1 VLLLGAAP
9 CAPAQ
14 TPPDPSPEQRRLIER
29 EREQQE
35 RLQRTPDVRLPEAAA
50 ARQRLPVDEAP
61 CFPIKTTSL
70 RGDLHERFE
79 WLLASL
85 AGPAGDDSAV
95 GKCLGA
101 QGINL
106 LLTRAQ
112 DALVARGFVTSRVLA
127 EPQDLKSGQL
137 VLTFVPGRVRSVRFA
152 PGAEGSEARHATTL
166 WNAFAGQSGD
176 VLNLRDL
183 EQTLENFK
191 RVPTAEADFKIEP
204 AGGAPGYSDVVMSYT
219 QARPVRI
226 AASLD
231 DAGTKGTGRYQGST
245 TLSFDNPTTLNDLFY
260 VTFNHDLAGVVP
272 DDRGTRGHTA
282 HYSLPWDYWLLAA
295 TVSRSR
301 YHQTVD
307 GATQDYLYSGSSATA
322 ELKLSRLVYRDASRK
337 TTLSLKG
344 FSRRSNNFIDDAEV
358 EVQRRRVGGWEA
370 GFNHREFVGSAVFD
384 GTLAYKRGTGAFGSL
399 RAPEEAFG
407 EGTSR
412 PGIVSADVTITAP
425 FQVGDLALRYS
436 GGWRSQWNRAPLTPQ
451 DRLAIG
457 GRYSVRGFDGE
468 SSLAGERGWTLRN
481 ELASALGQSGS
492 ELYVGVDA
500 GRVGGPSVARL
511 AGRGLAGAVIGL
523 RGSVRAVQFDLFAGT
538 AVHRPE
544 GFGNSRAALG
554 FSLNASY

>member
-1 VLLLGAAP
+1 MLAGTVP
-9 CAPAQ
+9 CARAQ

-35 RLQRTPDVRLPEAAA
+35 RLQRTPDVRLPVAAA
-50 ARQRLPVDEAP
+50 ARQRLPADETP
-61 CFPIKTTSL
+61 CFPIVAISL
-70 RGDLHERFE
+70 RGELHERFE
-79 WLLASL
+79 WLLGTL
-85 AGPAGDDSAV
+85 AGPDGDDTPV

-106 LLTRAQ
+106 LLTREQ
-112 DALVARGFVTSRVLA
+112 DALVARGYVTSRVLA

-137 VLTFVPGRVRSVRFA
+137 ALTFVPGRLRGVRFV
-152 PGAEGSEARHATTL
+152 PGAEGSKARHATTL
-166 WNAFAGQSGD
+166 WNTFAGQAGD

-204 AGGAPGYSDVVMSYT
+204 ADGAPGYSDVVMAYT

-226 AASLD
+226 SASLD
-231 DAGTKGTGRYQGST
+231 DAGSKGIGRYQGST
-245 TLSFDNPTTLNDLFY
+245 TLSYDNPTTLNDLFY
-260 VTFNHDLAGVVP
+260 VTFNHDLHGVVP
-272 DDRGTRGHTA
+272 DDRGARGHTA
-282 HYSLPWDYWLLAA
+282 HYSVPWDYWLFAA
-295 TVSRSR
+295 TTSRSR
-301 YHQTVD
+301 YHQTVA
-307 GATQDYLYSGSSATA
+307 GATQDYIYSGSSANA

-370 GFNHREFVGSAVFD
+370 GFNHREFVGSAVLD
-384 GTLAYKRGTGAFGSL
+384 GTLAYKRGTGAFGSM

-412 PGIVSADVTITAP
+412 PGIVTADVNLTAP
-425 FQVGDLALRYS
+425 FQAGDMALRYS
-436 GGWRSQWNRAPLTPQ
+436 GGWRSQWNRTPLTPQ

-468 SSLAGERGWTLRN
+468 RSLAGERGWTLRN
-481 ELASALGQSGS
+481 ELAAALGQSGS
-492 ELYVGVDA
+492 EFYVGVDA
-500 GRVGGPSVARL
+500 GRVGGPSAARL
-511 AGRGLAGAVIGL
+511 VGRGLAGAVIGL
-523 RGSVRAVQFDLFAGT
+523 RGSVRAVQFDLFAGS
-538 AVHRPE
+538 ALHRPE